1 MMLSRVEEEL
11 HVPTLPEFTPGFS
24 EVRIAQYVVF
34 CIEVSEHYLLF
45 CIFHVGHC
53 VASPHSTYSLWLI
66 LWEVFSFNG
75 NGSNLLAVN
84 TGDVN
89 IVNLFSLQFI
99 HFVIHCSGCNVYEN
113 NVARVKISNNL

>member
-1 MMLSRVEEEL
+1 MLSRVEEEL

-53 VASPHSTYSLWLI
+53 VASPHLQPMVNPLGG
-66 LWEVFSFNG
+66 VF
-75 NGSNLLAVN
+75 
-84 TGDVN
+84 
-89 IVNLFSLQFI
+89 LQWKWQQFA
-99 HFVIHCSGCNVYEN
+99 GCKH
-113 NVARVKISNNL
+113 RRC